1 MNWKLIA
8 ISEPIE
14 GQTIVIDR
22 DMVIGRHQQADIVLQ
37 ASHVSRRHAALLL
50 KEQGR
55 QLWIQ
60 DLESSNGTFVND
72 QRITSH
78 QLKHLDQIN
87 FETIRFKIVA
97 EQADASTTSTPTVV
111 PDTSVSEPTVAESVL
126 SEAEITESIETKTD
140 KIETDKT
147 ETAPVST
154 APDLE
159 KVVPS
164 DQGMPTLAERGDV
177 EVKQDGMP
185 ENVGVPKPAPIP
197 EHVAVDVAPEPK
209 AVPIEQPES
218 RVEQAQTQ
226 QKNAKVG
233 LMSLI
238 VLVIL
243 IVLAVIFFVV

>member
-14 GQTIVIDR
+14 GQTIVIYR

-97 EQADASTTSTPTVV
+97 EQADASTTSTPTVA

-140 KIETDKT
+140 KT
-147 ETAPVST
+147 ETAPGST

-177 EVKQDGMP
+177 EVKQDGIP

-197 EHVAVDVAPEPK
+197 EHVAVDVTPEPK

-218 RVEQAQTQ
+218 RVEQEQTQ

>member
-1 MNWKLIA
+1 MNWKLVA
-8 ISEPIE
+8 KSEPIE

-50 KEQGR
+50 KEDGK

-60 DLESSNGTFVND
+60 DLESSNGTFVNG
-72 QRITSH
+72 QKITKH
-78 QLKHLDQIN
+78 QLKNLDEIN
-87 FETIRFKIVA
+87 FESICFQII
-97 EQADASTTSTPTVV
+97 ADALAINEA
-111 PDTSVSEPTVAESVL
+111 VS
-126 SEAEITESIETKTD
+126 
-140 KIETDKT
+140 
-147 ETAPVST
+147 

-159 KVVPS
+159 KVAPS
-164 DQGMPTLAERGDV
+164 DAGMPTLAERGDV

-185 ENVGVPKPAPIP
+185 SNIGVPKPAPIP
-197 EHVAVDVAPEPK
+197 EHIDTSKSVEAKLEPQAVQ
-209 AVPIEQPES
+209 IEQPES
-218 RVEQAQTQ
+218 RVEKAQTE

-243 IVLAVIFFVV
+243 IVLAGLFFFGQ

>member
-1 MNWKLIA
+1 MNWKLVA

-22 DMVIGRHQQADIVLQ
+22 DMVIGRHQQADVVLQ

-72 QRITSH
+72 QRITEH
-78 QLKHLDQIN
+78 QLKHLDEIN
-87 FETIRFKIVA
+87 FETIRFKILA
-97 EQADASTTSTPTVV
+97 EQSDASAPTVA
-111 PDTSVSEPTVAESVL
+111 PDLNISEPTEPEPVVSAAE
-126 SEAEITESIETKTD
+126 
-140 KIETDKT
+140 

-197 EHVAVDVAPEPK
+197 EHVAVDVVPEPK

-218 RVEQAQTQ
+218 RVEQEQTQ

-243 IVLAVIFFVV
+243 IVLAGIFFFGQ